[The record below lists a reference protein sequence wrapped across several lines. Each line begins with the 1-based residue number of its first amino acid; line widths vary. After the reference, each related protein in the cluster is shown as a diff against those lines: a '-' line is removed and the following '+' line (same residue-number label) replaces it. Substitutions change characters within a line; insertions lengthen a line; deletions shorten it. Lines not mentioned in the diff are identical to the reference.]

1 MILGLFHLIF
11 YVIFM
16 ENQLIIGLITL
27 AIYLISFFLNKKK
40 GNPDENVPQTP
51 ESIENTEGSLQEI
64 LKKFQQD
71 LKKEEQT
78 KPIQAK
84 NQETKQNIILNAKQD
99 AKKEVMRKMQE
110 DKQSGKKKPKKQ
122 SEESVFGK
130 KYVDYDLDYK
140 GLSKEDKQAMKK
152 FDAYAITS
160 QKKNPILKL
169 LSNKK
174 SLKQVFIA
182 NEIFQRKF

>member
-1 MILGLFHLIF
+1 
-11 YVIFM
+11 M
-16 ENQLIIGLITL
+16 ETQLIIGLIMLT
-27 AIYLISFFLNKKK
+27 IYLISFFFSKKK
-40 GNPDENVPQTP
+40 EDEDENAPQTP
-51 ESIENTEGSLQEI
+51 ESIKEAETSLQEI
-64 LKKFQQD
+64 LRKFQQD
-71 LKKEEQT
+71 SKKEDDLKESKQKSQEY
-78 KPIQAK
+78 KPK
-84 NQETKQNIILNAKQD
+84 TQETKQNKILNAKQD
-99 AKKEVMRKMQE
+99 AKQEVMRKMQE

-130 KYVDYDLDYK
+130 KDIDYDNDYK
-140 GLSKEDKQAMKK
+140 GLSTQDKQAMKK
-152 FDAYAITS
+152 FDAYAITT